1 MLNPEIWRSGKMSKI
16 LNKKSLLVLGIAA
29 LIGSFFVAAPASAKP
44 PFVGV
49 ANQWL
54 GNDWNAFGLTS
65 IEARFKELGIKY
77 QSTNSMG
84 DTSRQIADV
93 ENFITMGADAIII
106 KGGLGDAFRDVAKK
120 AYDKNI
126 PVVTVE
132 MMLPYAVSNVMTD
145 NWTGSTLMGNWTVQ
159 MMRGSGKMIIMDTV
173 GWHPLEVRKMVQKTC
188 VHHWPIEIVSEH
200 ETGVDAPI
208 ENSYN
213 IVKSVLRAHPD
224 LKLVFATWG
233 LPMVGAY
240 KAVKEMG
247 LRDQVIIAGTDS
259 DRPVLKVMAAE
270 DAPRMACMGARPTML
285 GYIAAN
291 LVEQAIKIGDVKK
304 AKEALLPEVFAPLP
318 MVTNVYPKKDFPQ
331 IATSTSGAIAYDLN
345 GLWNE
350 QYLSGK
356 YGIKTYKRP
365 YDATKIHRYW
375 SKKIYGEEFT
385 PVAR

>member
-1 MLNPEIWRSGKMSKI
+1 
-16 LNKKSLLVLGIAA
+16 
-29 LIGSFFVAAPASAKP
+29 
-44 PFVGV
+44 
-49 ANQWL
+49 L
-54 GNDWNAFGLTS
+54 GNDWNAFGLAS
-65 IEARFKELGIKY
+65 IEARLKELGIKY
-77 QSTNSMG
+77 QSTNAMG

-93 ENFITMGADAIII
+93 ENFLTMGVDAIII

-120 AYDKNI
+120 AYEKNI

-132 MMLPYAVSNVMTD
+132 MYLPHAVSNVMTD

-159 MMRGSGKMIIMDTV
+159 MMHGYGKMIILDTV

-200 ETGVDAPI
+200 ETGVDEPL
-208 ENSYN
+208 ENSYR

-224 LKLVFATWG
+224 LKLVFTTWG

-259 DRPVLKVMAAE
+259 DRPVLKTMAE
-270 DAPRMACMGARPTML
+270 PDAPRMCCMGARPLML
-285 GYIAAN
+285 GYTAAT
-291 LVEQAIKIGDVKK
+291 LAADAIKIGNVKK
-304 AKEALLPEVFAPLP
+304 AKETLLPEVFGPLP

-331 IATSTSGAIAYDLN
+331 IATSTQGAVAYDLN
-345 GLWNE
+345 ELWDE

-356 YGIKTYKRP
+356 YGIKTYDRP
-365 YDATKIHRYW
+365 YNAAQIYQYW
-375 SKKIYGEEFT
+375 SKKVYGETYT
-385 PVAR
+385 PK